1 MHTEGH
7 LRAVFRESGFRRL
20 LATRL
25 TSQVADGFFQAGLA
39 GTLLFNPN
47 NQTTAMAVA
56 AGFALLVVP
65 YSVLGPYV
73 GVFLDR
79 WSRRN
84 ILFVANI
91 VRAVLVIPTALLIGF
106 GADLWMYST
115 GALLIIAVNRFIL
128 AGLSAA
134 QPHVVTEEN
143 LVTANSIAPTLGTAA
158 YTTGIG
164 TAAGIRLLIG
174 DSSADYGW
182 ISVIAVIGY
191 LAAAMIARASFPED
205 ALGPDESE
213 RHDDRSVTAEIGRI
227 TRGMA
232 DGVRHLM
239 ERRGAAYLMIT
250 QGIYRFLYGVLTIAT
265 LQLFR
270 VYFDSGEHSEKAI
283 GGLAAVFVAGS
294 IGGLIGALITPKLTR
309 RFGPRVWVLVVLCGV
324 TADIVVFAPPFI
336 QILLVVA
343 TFVLNIGSQSL
354 KIVLDTSI
362 QISCDDQYRGRVFSF
377 NDTAFNVFWVLG
389 QLVGALVLPDDGKS
403 LAVVLSIA
411 LGYLLL
417 AAGYALAS
425 RRHTPYDRPS
435 WTTTQ

>member
-1 MHTEGH
+1 MRTEGH

-20 LATRL
+20 LAVRL

-84 ILFVANI
+84 ILFKANL
-91 VRAVLVIPTALLIGF
+91 VRAALVVPTALLIGF
-106 GADLWMYST
+106 GADLWLYAT

-134 QPHVVTEEN
+134 QPHVVTREN
-143 LVTANSIAPTLGTAA
+143 LVTANSIGPTLGTAA
-158 YTTGIG
+158 YTIGIG
-164 TAAGIRLLIG
+164 SAAGIRLLIG
-174 DSSADYGW
+174 DTSADYGT
-182 ISVIAVIGY
+182 ISMIAIVGY
-191 LAAAMIARASFPED
+191 LCAAFIARASFGVET
-205 ALGPDESE
+205 LGPDASE
-213 RHDDRSVTAEIGRI
+213 RHADRSIVAEIGRT
-227 TRGMA
+227 TRGMV
-232 DGVRHLM
+232 DGVRHLVD
-239 ERRGAAYLMIT
+239 RRGAAYLMIV

-270 VYFDSGEHSEKAI
+270 VYFEAGDHSEKAI

-294 IGGLIGALITPKLTR
+294 IGGLIGALITPRLTR
-309 RFGPRVWVLVVLCGV
+309 AFGPRMWVLVVLCGV
-324 TADIVVFAPPFI
+324 GADIIVFGSPFL
-336 QILLVVA
+336 QILLIVA
-343 TFVLNIGSQSL
+343 TLVLNIGSQSL

-362 QISCDDQYRGRVFSF
+362 QIACDDEFRGRVFSF
-377 NDTAFNVFWVLG
+377 NDTAFNVCWVLG
-389 QLVGALVLPDDGKS
+389 QLAGALVLPDNGKS
-403 LAVVLSIA
+403 LAVIVAIA

-417 AAGYALAS
+417 AGGYALAS